1 MYYNQKQQTDTLV
14 TWREEGAHMTPEI
27 KKNPAAQELL
37 LVIARNQDKPEYIAR
52 LLACALSYEKAI
64 K

>member
-1 MYYNQKQQTDTLV
+1 
-14 TWREEGAHMTPEI
+14 MTPEI